1 MGVQSRYGAAVR
13 VPPGSL
19 TDKPLRAAFGPG
31 ALLAVIQQLKHPSR
45 RELITA
51 TGLARATVESRV
63 ERLLAHHWVTE
74 RDSEATT
81 GRPPRELVFNQAG
94 AFVLCLDV
102 GARRTRVGI
111 ADLGCTMLA
120 ESTVDV
126 AITAGPGRVLGEA
139 ATALR
144 QLLQQHDIPP
154 HLVLGVGVGVPSP
167 VEVSG
172 QMARPPASGVST
184 LTSAWERM
192 NIAHEILAFL
202 PAMGIPDVQVAV
214 DKDANLMAL
223 GEWRTSWPG
232 VQDLIVIRTGM
243 AISCGIIANGRVLR
257 GSAGV
262 AGDLEH
268 IPDRDSPIPCHCGQR
283 GCLAA
288 TASGEAI
295 KRDLGPAAGRQ
306 IEQSR
311 DIVDLLRAGDPQAR
325 RLTREAGTRIG
336 TTLATAMSILNP
348 DLVVL
353 GGGLTSDAELV
364 QQIRSAAFSNVQP
377 LTRISARIITSGIQQ
392 DAVLVGAA
400 HLVLELVTDAPA
412 VDAAIDAGITLLPVA
427 PGPAP
432 HRTPDPGTSRS
443 STSSADG
450 GATPGTRWPESRRPG

>member
-1 MGVQSRYGAAVR
+1 MGIQTRNGAAVR
-13 VPPGSL
+13 VPQTSI
-19 TDKPLRAAFGPG
+19 TDKPLRAGFGPG
-31 ALLAVIQQLKHPSR
+31 ALLAVIRQLKHPSR
-45 RELITA
+45 KDLIAA
-51 TGLARATVESRV
+51 TGLARATVEARV
-63 ERLLAHHWVTE
+63 ERLLAHHWVLEQDGESTN
-74 RDSEATT
+74 
-81 GRPPRELVFNQAG
+81 GRPPRELVFNHEG
-94 AFVLCLDV
+94 AYVLCLDI
-102 GARRTRVGI
+102 GSHRTRVGI

-120 ESTVDV
+120 DSSIEV
-126 AITAGPGRVLGEA
+126 AITEGPGRVLGEA

-144 QLLQQHDIPP
+144 RLLKQNAIPP

-172 QMARPPASGVST
+172 QMARPPASGVSS

-214 DKDANLMAL
+214 DKDATLMAL

-232 VQDLIVIRTGM
+232 VRDLIVLRMGR

-257 GSAGV
+257 GAAGV

-268 IPDRDSPIPCHCGQR
+268 IPNHDSTVQCHCGQR

-295 KRDLGPAAGRQ
+295 KRDLGQAAGAH

-311 DIVDLLRAGDPQAR
+311 DIVDLLRTGNTEAI

-336 TTLATAMSILNP
+336 TTLATAMSFLNP

-353 GGGLTSDAELV
+353 GGNLTQHADLV
-364 QQIRSAAFSNVQP
+364 DQIRTSAFHNVQP
-377 LTRISARIITSGIQQ
+377 LTAISARIITSTIQQ
-392 DAVLVGAA
+392 DAGLVGAA

-412 VDAAIDAGITLLPVA
+412 VDAAIDAGITL
-427 PGPAP
+427 
-432 HRTPDPGTSRS
+432 RT
-443 STSSADG
+443 
-450 GATPGTRWPESRRPG
+450 